1 MQTQAFDL
9 YNVFAKSAFDATR
22 QLIEINSRTFERL
35 AKRQIELTSD
45 IMESAVKQGVSHYMN
60 AQKELAQEYATKAQK
75 ANQDTVKIITQAQ
88 DELNSYV
95 EKKLPASFEQV
106 KSVVKDTAEDAA
118 STTRSTAGKK
128 AA

>member
-9 YNVFAKSAFDATR
+9 YNVFTKSAFDATR

-60 AQKELAQEYATKAQK
+60 AQKELAQDYANKAQK

-95 EKKLPASFEQV
+95 EEKLPASFEQV